1 MTDKRKLEI
10 VFHVGPHKTAT
21 TTFQSFLTT
30 NTATLIAQGTL
41 VPKWGTIGHH
51 QLPWALMGFDANLL
65 GALNLPAHYLI
76 KSMLVQARAFSSHR
90 IVLSSEDFSLL
101 SMSQW
106 SEIRKI
112 IKRENKH
119 FNIKLKCVYTLRRGK
134 DFQTS
139 TYWELVKHGYSK
151 TLLES
156 ESAIRRHI
164 NKTKWKLRVLP
175 IAFKVEVLY
184 HKQNHEKLM
193 ARIIL
198 QDATLEELTFHP
210 ARHNTIPEALSVLE
224 ETRKANELYGLG
236 EMKKLFHWPPV
247 FTRDSWSELQDKH
260 SQVILSQ
267 RTES

>member
-1 MTDKRKLEI
+1 MIHKRKLEI

-21 TTFQSFLTT
+21 TAFQAFLAT

-41 VPKWGTIGHH
+41 VPKWGTTGHH

-106 SEIRKI
+106 NEIRKI
-112 IKRENKH
+112 IKRENKN
-119 FNIKLKCVYTLRRGK
+119 FNIKFKCVYTLRSGK
-134 DFQTS
+134 DFQIS

-156 ESAIRRHI
+156 ESTIRCHI
-164 NKTKWKLRVLP
+164 NKTKWKLWFLP
-175 IAFKVEVLY
+175 IASKVKVSY
-184 HKQNHEKLM
+184 QKQNHDKLM

-198 QDATLEELTFHP
+198 EDAKIEELTFHP
-210 ARHNTIPEALSVLE
+210 SRQNTSPEVLSVLE
-224 ETRKANELYGLG
+224 ETRKVNELHGLG

-247 FTRDSWSELQDKH
+247 FTKDSWSELQDKH
-260 SQVILSQ
+260 RQVILSQ